1 MEGMKMSNDGFDGR
15 IAHNRWMMKMIVI
28 FFFSHILQD
37 EISSRES
44 KKKKTLK
51 KKAKIYFWSLHFGPN
66 FILVTKLILRDMANR
81 VHYWHTKYWC
91 K

>member
-44 KKKKTLK
+44 KKKKNIK
-51 KKAKIYFWSLHFGPN
+51 KEGENILLVPTFWS
-66 FILVTKLILRDMANR
+66 
-81 VHYWHTKYWC
+81 
-91 K
+91 